1 MKFSEGRK
9 VEHVRY
15 GKAEMHSEYKASD
28 NGRFK
33 GGITLVLLT
42 EEGKELF
49 KQDRCGELP
58 RCFEGNMNNIQ
69 HLKV

>member
-15 GKAEMHSEYKASD
+15 GKAEMTSHWPASE

-33 GGITLVLLT
+33 GGITLTLLT
-42 EEGKELF
+42 EKGKALF
-49 KQDRCGELP
+49 SRDRGGELP
-58 RCFEGNMNNIQ
+58 LCFEGNPNNIKP
-69 HLKV
+69 LTL